1 MYAFTT
7 MSSIA
12 LCASMCASMYASSAV
27 AQAQPTTPTPEIKI
41 SGSGEATHLLDKK
54 VHIEFV
60 SSEKLSTQLRE
71 EFERRGFTVVQNP
84 QDAEVS
90 LQFAAGY
97 TFQRPHA
104 RRMLVDFGRVAQESP
119 DAAAATLADK
129 AEKSTRSSSF
139 NAGLVTQGLV
149 GGLSSG
155 MMLGAGLVDTIMSM
169 SGFKGWANRAIAG
182 DERGWCLGT
191 AEMCKDWKKYD
202 QQLRL
207 RVEVRT
213 AAASDAKPLELRS
226 DAAAKDE
233 QLVPEPM
240 FRAAMDDMTV
250 RLFGSGKVAVGQQ
263 PDERQKLAQDKARQP

>member
-1 MYAFTT
+1 
-7 MSSIA
+7 
-12 LCASMCASMYASSAV
+12 MYASSAV
-27 AQAQPTTPTPEIKI
+27 AQAQPTIPTPEIKI
-41 SGSGEATHLLDKK
+41 SGSGEATHLLGKK

-60 SSEKLSTQLRE
+60 SSEKLTTQLRD
-71 EFERRGFTVVQNP
+71 EFERRGFTVVPNP

-104 RRMLVDFGRVAQESP
+104 RKMLVDFGRVAQESP

-129 AEKSTRSSSF
+129 AERSTRSSSF

-149 GGLSSG
+149 DGLSSG

-182 DERGWCLGT
+182 DERGWCPGT

-213 AAASDAKPLELRS
+213 TNASDARPLELRS
-226 DAAAKDE
+226 DAAAKEE
-233 QLVPEPM
+233 QLVPDPI

-250 RLFGSGKVAVGQQ
+250 RLFGAGKVAVGQQ
-263 PDERQKLAQDKARQP
+263 PDERQKLAQDKAGQP

>member
-12 LCASMCASMYASSAV
+12 LCASMYASSAV
-27 AQAQPTTPTPEIKI
+27 AQAQPTTPMPEIKI
-41 SGSGEATHLLDKK
+41 SGSGEATHLLGKK

-60 SSEKLSTQLRE
+60 SSEKLSTQLHE
-71 EFERRGFTVVQNP
+71 EFERRGFTVVQNS

-104 RRMLVDFGRVAQESP
+104 RKMLVDFGRVAQEGP
-119 DAAAATLADK
+119 EAAAATLADK
-129 AEKSTRSSSF
+129 TEKSTRSSSF

-207 RVEVRT
+207 RVEVRS
-213 AAASDAKPLELRS
+213 AAASDGKPLELRS
-226 DAAAKDE
+226 DAAAKEE

-240 FRAAMDDMTV
+240 FRAAMDDMTE
-250 RLFGSGKVAVGQQ
+250 RLFGAGKVAVGQQ
-263 PDERQKLAQDKARQP
+263 PAERQKLAQDKAGQP

>member
-1 MYAFTT
+1 MIAITPTKSTF
-7 MSSIA
+7 SSIA
-12 LCASMCASMYASSAV
+12 LCAALFTSNTL
-27 AQAQPTTPTPEIKI
+27 AQTQSPAAAPEIKV
-41 SGSGEATHLLDKK
+41 SGSGEASELIGKK

-71 EFERRGFTVVQNP
+71 EFERRGFTVVP
-84 QDAEVS
+84 HPKDAEVS

-104 RRMLVDFGRVAQESP
+104 RKMLVDFGRVAQESP
-119 DAAAATLADK
+119 DAAAASLADK
-129 AEKSTRSSSF
+129 AEKSTRTSSF

-213 AAASDAKPLELRS
+213 PNASDAKPLELRS
-226 DAAAKDE
+226 DAAAKEE
-233 QLVPEPM
+233 QLVPDPM

-250 RLFGSGKVAVGQQ
+250 RLFGSAKDSVGQQ
-263 PDERQKLAQDKARQP
+263 PAELPKVAQDKVGQ

>member
-1 MYAFTT
+1 MYAITT
-7 MSSIA
+7 MNSIA
-12 LCASMCASMYASSAV
+12 LCAALYASSAT
-27 AQAQPTTPTPEIKI
+27 AQTQPATPTPEIKI
-41 SGSGEATHLLDKK
+41 SGSGEASELTGKK

-60 SSEKLSTQLRE
+60 SSEKLSIQLRE

-104 RRMLVDFGRVAQESP
+104 RKMLVDFGRVAQENP
-119 DAAAATLADK
+119 DTAAATLADK
-129 AEKSTRSSSF
+129 AEKSTRGSSF

-213 AAASDAKPLELRS
+213 PAASDPKPIELRS
-226 DAAAKDE
+226 DAAAKEE

-250 RLFGSGKVAVGQQ
+250 RLFGAGKVATGQQ
-263 PDERQKLAQDKARQP
+263 PAEPSKVAQDKAGQQ